1 MGGTQKPR
9 SGKMEGLF
17 FYLDVVECK
26 CKLHTSHAWLNLPG
40 SYILNNASL
49 LGREAKQN
57 GSRLVRWCSYSDL
70 EEHSRGRGDW
80 WRFASTDERAYWETA
95 ISAFAGFSSWDP
107 PPLPWTHLGSKR
119 PHYYDRYAKFRRARW
134 LCQTCL
140 QLFFPPVF
148 SPLLHLP
155 LESRQPYWLGLTS
168 SWSKEGVG
176 ERRDGAADR
185 VTGPQLMGRMGK
197 TREGAECKARSAI

>member
-107 PPLPWTHLGSKR
+107 PPSPGPTSAPNVLIIMIGMPNFAVQGDSVKLVSSSFFLPCLARSSTSLLSQGSLIGW
-119 PHYYDRYAKFRRARW
+119 DW
-134 LCQTCL
+134 Q
-140 QLFFPPVF
+140 
-148 SPLLHLP
+148 
-155 LESRQPYWLGLTS
+155 
-168 SWSKEGVG
+168 
-176 ERRDGAADR
+176 AADQR
-185 VTGPQLMGRMGK
+185 
-197 TREGAECKARSAI
+197 RE